1 MGRYV
6 KDTPRLKVKF
16 IDADTEKTILE
27 LNDKTWMNIGEI
39 LSDHSVDA
47 IVKSELKEKNLPTNL
62 MVLVVSEFTLQ

>member
-1 MGRYV
+1 MARYI

-27 LNDKTWMNIGEI
+27 LNDRTWMNIGEL
-39 LSDHSVDA
+39 LSDYSVDA
-47 IVKSELKEKNLPTNL
+47 IVKSELKEDKLPTNL